1 MNQNFES
8 SGQKENKEY
17 WSRGCQKFWLWPF
30 VFETRLYFVASVLAM
45 AIQFDVMQVNSLCW
59 AGVCNAGCWLAQ
71 SWQYMLPQLGSAMLD
86 VYRAI
91 RGLPAEQQAQI
102 LV

>member
-1 MNQNFES
+1 MP
-8 SGQKENKEY
+8 KVLD
-17 WSRGCQKFWLWPF
+17 RLA
-30 VFETRLYFVASVLAM
+30 FETRLSFVASVSAM
-45 AIQFDVMQVNSLCW
+45 AIQFNVMQVNSLSW

-91 RGLPAEQQAQI
+91 RCLPAEQQAQI
-102 LV
+102 LM